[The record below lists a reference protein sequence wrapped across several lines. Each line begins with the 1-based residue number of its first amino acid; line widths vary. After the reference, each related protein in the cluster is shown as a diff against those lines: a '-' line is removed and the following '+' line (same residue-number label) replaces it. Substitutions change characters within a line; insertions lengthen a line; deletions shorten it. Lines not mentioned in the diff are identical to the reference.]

1 MSQLANKRIILGIT
15 GGIAA
20 YKSADLVRR
29 LKERGADV
37 RVVMTQGAKAFITPL
52 TLQAL
57 SGYPVHDELLDP
69 SAEAGMGH
77 IELARWADHIIIA
90 PASANT
96 LARLSQGAADDLLST
111 VCLASTAPVLLA
123 PAMNQAMWSHAATQK
138 NVRVLTGLGYHFVG
152 PAEGSQA
159 CGDVGYGRMVEPND
173 IVAHLLESSTT
184 HSLSGQHVLITA
196 GPTQEPIDPVRY
208 LTNRSSGKM
217 GYALAQSAI
226 AAGARVTLIS
236 GPVHLDVPDRVT
248 CHGVRT
254 ADEMYEAVMSHVG
267 TCDIMIACAAVS
279 DMKPASRQHAKVK
292 KNEFTGD
299 IKVTEN
305 RDIVKAV
312 AAHQDK
318 PYTVGFA
325 AETNDVMT
333 HAKSKLSDKALDMIF
348 VNEVGENKG
357 FESDNNAGVAIWNQG
372 EREFTS
378 MPKTRLADEI
388 IKLIGENV

>member
-1 MSQLANKRIILGIT
+1 
-15 GGIAA
+15 
-20 YKSADLVRR
+20 
-29 LKERGADV
+29 
-37 RVVMTQGAKAFITPL
+37 
-52 TLQAL
+52 
-57 SGYPVHDELLDP
+57 
-69 SAEAGMGH
+69 
-77 IELARWADHIIIA
+77 
-90 PASANT
+90 
-96 LARLSQGAADDLLST
+96 
-111 VCLASTAPVLLA
+111 
-123 PAMNQAMWSHAATQK
+123 
-138 NVRVLTGLGYHFVG
+138 
-152 PAEGSQA
+152 
-159 CGDVGYGRMVEPND
+159 
-173 IVAHLLESSTT
+173 
-184 HSLSGQHVLITA
+184 
-196 GPTQEPIDPVRY
+196 
-208 LTNRSSGKM
+208 
-217 GYALAQSAI
+217 
-226 AAGARVTLIS
+226 
-236 GPVHLDVPDRVT
+236 
-248 CHGVRT
+248 
-254 ADEMYEAVMSHVG
+254 
-267 TCDIMIACAAVS
+267 MIACAAVS

>member
-1 MSQLANKRIILGIT
+1 MSQFSNKRIILGIT

-37 RVVMTQGAKAFITPL
+37 RVVMTHGAKSFITPL
-52 TLQAL
+52 TMQAL
-57 SGYPVHDELLDP
+57 SGHPVHDDLLDVT
-69 SAEAGMGH
+69 AEAGMGH

-90 PASANT
+90 PASANA
-96 LARLSQGAADDLLST
+96 LARLAGGAADDLLST

-138 NVRVLTGLGYHFVG
+138 NVQALSDLGYHFVG

-159 CGDVGYGRMVEPND
+159 CGDVGYGRMAEPND
-173 IVAHLLESSTT
+173 IVAHLLGLVASNV
-184 HSLSGQHVLITA
+184 LAGKHVLITA

-217 GYALAQSAI
+217 GYALAKSAI

-254 ADEMYEAVMSHVG
+254 ADEMYDAVMANVSD
-267 TCDIMIACAAVS
+267 CDIVIACAAVS
-279 DMKPASRQHAKVK
+279 DMKPATRQHTKVK

-312 AAHQDK
+312 AAHISK

-325 AETNDVMT
+325 AETSDIMM
-333 HAKSKLSDKALDMIF
+333 HAKSKLSDKALDLIF
-348 VNEVGENKG
+348 VNEVGEHKG
-357 FESDNNAGVAIWNQG
+357 FESDNNAGVAIWDQG
-372 EREFTS
+372 ERAFAL
-378 MPKTRLADEI
+378 MPKTQLANEI